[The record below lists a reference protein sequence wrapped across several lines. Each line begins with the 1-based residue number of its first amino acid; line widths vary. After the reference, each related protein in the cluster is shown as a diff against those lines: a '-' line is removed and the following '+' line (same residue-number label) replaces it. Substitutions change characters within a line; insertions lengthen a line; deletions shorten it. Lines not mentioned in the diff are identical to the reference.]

1 MVRIIENAALV
12 QYNTFGIDVKADS
25 FFEFTEKA
33 ELLEYLSVNTLNDN
47 YLIIGGGSNL
57 LFTRHFNGLV
67 LYPNIPGITVVDE
80 DAGSVYLEAGA
91 GENWDDVV
99 EYAVKFGWG
108 GIENLSGIPG
118 KAGASAVQ
126 NIGAYGVEV
135 KDVIFK
141 VNGIDLDEGKT
152 VEFSNA
158 DCRFGYRDSIFK
170 NELRNRVVVT
180 SVVLKLE
187 KFYTYNLG
195 YGTLKSDVEKTGEVN
210 LQNVRDVVL
219 SIRGSKLPDFKL
231 TGNAGSFFKNPFVD
245 ARKAKTLQME
255 FSSIPL
261 FEVPGEKRVKL
272 AAGWLIEQCG
282 WKGYREGD
290 AGVHPKQALVLVN
303 YGNASGKDIL
313 HLSEKIQKSVYDKF
327 GVELSLE
334 VNVI

>member
-1 MVRIIENAALV
+1 MVRIIENAALL

-25 FFEFTEKA
+25 FFEFTETA
-33 ELLEYLSVNTLNDN
+33 ELLEYLSVNPLNGN
-47 YLIIGGGSNL
+47 YIIMGGGSNL
-57 LFTRHFNGLV
+57 LFTRNFEGLV
-67 LYPNIPGITVVDE
+67 LYPNIPGITVVNE
-80 DAGSVYLEAGA
+80 DAASVYLEAGA
-91 GENWDDVV
+91 GEDWDDLV
-99 EYAVKFGWG
+99 EYAVRFGWG

-126 NIGAYGVEV
+126 NIGAYGVEI
-135 KDVIFK
+135 KDVLFK
-141 VNGIDLDEGKT
+141 VNGIDLAEGKT
-152 VEFSNA
+152 VELSNA

-170 NELRNRVVVT
+170 NELKNRVVVT

-187 KFYTYNLG
+187 KFYAYNLG
-195 YGTLKSDVEKTGEVN
+195 YGTLKSDVEKNGEVT

-231 TGNAGSFFKNPFVD
+231 TGNAGSFFKNPFVNT
-245 ARKAKTLQME
+245 RKAKALQME
-255 FSSIPL
+255 FPSIPL
-261 FEVPGEKRVKL
+261 FEMPGENRVKL

-303 YGNASGKDIL
+303 YGNATGKDIL
-313 HLSEKIQKSVYDKF
+313 HLSEKIQKSVYEKF
-327 GVELSLE
+327 GVELSPE